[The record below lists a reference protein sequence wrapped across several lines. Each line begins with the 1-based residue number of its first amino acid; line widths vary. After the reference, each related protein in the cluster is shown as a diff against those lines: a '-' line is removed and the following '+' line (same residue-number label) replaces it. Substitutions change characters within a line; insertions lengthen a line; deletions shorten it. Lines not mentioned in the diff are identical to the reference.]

1 MTPGTLEQISLFQLI
16 VQDSEE
22 AAAGEVVGVW
32 WHHLGCRAQ
41 SQIVISEAARA
52 GAGCWDVTNFG
63 NCMKCVY
70 KLNFSSDT
78 VIMKWTFRAIMG
90 SYQIFTEMWQLKWR
104 VTKVDQKN

>member
-1 MTPGTLEQISLFQLI
+1 MTPGTLEQISLFLLI

-32 WHHLGCRAQ
+32 WHHFGCRAQ

-52 GAGCWDVTNFG
+52 GAGCRDVTNFG

-78 VIMKWTFRAIMG
+78 VIMKYTLRSIMG
-90 SYQIFTEMWQLKWR
+90 SYQIFTEMWQWR